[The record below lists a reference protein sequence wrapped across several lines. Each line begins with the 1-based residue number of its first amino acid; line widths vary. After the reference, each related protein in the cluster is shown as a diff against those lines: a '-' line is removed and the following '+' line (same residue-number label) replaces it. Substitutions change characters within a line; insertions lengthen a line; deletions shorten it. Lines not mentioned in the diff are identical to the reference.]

1 MLPLLT
7 GWRVTEVKGVE
18 DEDNDDAD
26 ADDTDDDD
34 DVVEENSAEE
44 TFSLAPSLISWS
56 WQQRDVL
63 TVTLAEVVVEGEQAE
78 EEMVVVAAARV

>member
-7 GWRVTEVKGVE
+7 GGRVTEVKGVE
-18 DEDNDDAD
+18 DENNDDAD
-26 ADDTDDDD
+26 DDDDDDDD
-34 DVVEENSAEE
+34 DVEENGVEE

>member
-44 TFSLAPSLISWS
+44 TFSLAPSLIS
-56 WQQRDVL
+56 
-63 TVTLAEVVVEGEQAE
+63 
-78 EEMVVVAAARV
+78 